1 MTSAT
6 APQPPAGTPP
16 PTSLTRGAPWVLAA
30 AAAVAL
36 PFAVLIAGRQT
47 GGGDVLWNFSKG
59 LGFGALAMAGLQF
72 ALTARFR
79 PMTRP
84 FGIDIVYLFHR
95 YLALGALALMLG
107 HFAILWLWYEDA
119 LGELNP
125 LEARWELTMGRF
137 ALLCFVAL
145 VVSSEFRKRLN
156 LAYGQWRWL
165 HVALAVAGFGAAVAH
180 VLGVGRFTATPGS
193 RALWLG
199 MTLGWIG
206 ILVWVR
212 LVVPARLAANPWRV
226 SAVEKERGGAVSL
239 TFSPER
245 NGLARWKP
253 GQFAWLT
260 LGSSP
265 FGLGEHPFTIASAP
279 ENGPDVTMTVKPL
292 GGFSE
297 KLARVKPGARAF
309 LHGPYGAF
317 SIDNEPDAPGFAMI
331 AGGIGVTP
339 MIANLRSMQARGDR
353 RPAVLVYANPD
364 WDSVA
369 FREELEELAAQL
381 DLKIVHV
388 LEDTPEGWQGETG
401 VVTGDVL
408 KRHLGPGTESWPH
421 FLCGPPPMV
430 EAVKTALLDLGVPL
444 RHVDSEIF
452 DMV

>member
-1 MTSAT
+1 MAN
-6 APQPPAGTPP
+6 AAAEQPPAGTSP
-16 PTSLTRGAPWVLAA
+16 PTSVARGVPWVLAA
-30 AAAVAL
+30 AAAIAL
-36 PFAVLIAGRQT
+36 PFLVLIAGRQPA
-47 GGGDVLWNFSKG
+47 GGDFLWNFSKS

-84 FGIDIVYLFHR
+84 FGIDIVYFFHR

-107 HFAILWLWYEDA
+107 HFGILWLWYEDA

-125 LEARWELTMGRF
+125 LEARWELTAGRF
-137 ALLCFVAL
+137 ALLCFIAL

-156 LAYGQWRWL
+156 LAYGPWRWL
-165 HVALAVAGFGAAVAH
+165 HAGLAVAGFGAAVAH
-180 VLGVGRFTATPGS
+180 VLGVGHFTATPGS

-199 MTLGWIG
+199 VTLGWIG
-206 ILVWVR
+206 VLVWVR

-226 SAVEKERGGAVSL
+226 SAVEEERGGAVSL
-239 TFSPER
+239 TFTPER
-245 NGLARWKP
+245 NGLPRWKP

-265 FGLGEHPFTIASAP
+265 FGLGEHPFTIASPPERAP
-279 ENGPDVTMTVKPL
+279 EVTMTVKPL

-297 KLARVKPGARAF
+297 KLTEVKPGARAY

-317 SIDNEPDAPGFAMI
+317 SIDNEPGADGFVMI
-331 AGGIGVTP
+331 AGGIGITP
-339 MIANLRSMQARGDR
+339 MIANLRSMRERGDR

-369 FREELEELAAQL
+369 FREELAALEAELE
-381 DLKIVHV
+381 LKVVHV
-388 LEDTPEGWQGETG
+388 LEEAPDGWSGETG
-401 VVTGDVL
+401 MVTGDVL
-408 KRHLGPGTESWPH
+408 ARHLSSGTRDRPH

-430 EAVKTALLDLGVPL
+430 EAVKEALLALGVPL

>member
-1 MTSAT
+1 MAST
-6 APQPPAGTPP
+6 AAEQPSGTPP
-16 PTSLTRGAPWVLAA
+16 PTSVARGIPWVAA
-30 AAAVAL
+30 AAAAIAL
-36 PFAVLIAGRQT
+36 PFLVLIAGRQPAT
-47 GGGDVLWNFSKG
+47 GDLLWNFSKG

-84 FGIDIVYLFHR
+84 FGIDIVYFFHR
-95 YLALGALALMLG
+95 YLALGAVGLMLG
-107 HFAILWLWYEDA
+107 HFGILWLWYEDA
-119 LGELNP
+119 LGKLNP
-125 LEARWELTMGRF
+125 LEARWELTAGRF

-156 LAYGQWRWL
+156 LAYGAWRWL
-165 HVALAVAGFGAAVAH
+165 HVGLAVAGFGAAVAH
-180 VLGVGRFTATPGS
+180 VLGVGHFTATPGS

-199 MTLGWIG
+199 VTLGWVG

-226 SAVEKERGGAVSL
+226 SAVNEERGGAVSL
-239 TFSPER
+239 TLSPQR
-245 NGLARWKP
+245 NGLPPWKP

-260 LGSSP
+260 LGTSP
-265 FGLGEHPFTIASAP
+265 FGLGEHPFTIASPP
-279 ENGPDVTMTVKPL
+279 ERAPDVTMTVKPL
-292 GGFSE
+292 GGFS
-297 KLARVKPGARAF
+297 ARLQEVRPGARAF

-317 SIDNEPDAPGFAMI
+317 SIDNEPDADGFVMI
-331 AGGIGVTP
+331 AGGIGITP
-339 MIANLRSMQARGDR
+339 MIANLRSMRERGDR

-369 FREELEELAAQL
+369 FREELD
-381 DLKIVHV
+381 DLQRTLRLKVVHV
-388 LEDTPEGWQGETG
+388 LEKAPQGWQGETG
-401 VVTGDVL
+401 MVTGEL
-408 KRHLGPGTESWPH
+408 LERHVGAETHAWPH

-430 EAVKTALLDLGVPL
+430 QGVKDGLLALGVPL